1 MKKIQLDRMLVL
13 LTGIFLSG
21 VAAWYSITGL
31 TAIFAGA
38 YWEIIILGAALELG
52 KIIIASWL
60 YRNWEHVGKIFKFY
74 FVTALCILML
84 ITSAGIFGFLSK
96 AHLDQTAP
104 SGDVV
109 AKIERIDQQISK
121 EKLRIDRAEKQLA
134 QLDNAID
141 KIINASNRAETALTI
156 RTKQKA
162 ERDSIF
168 REIKS
173 AQIEIDKL
181 QVEKLPLESQNRRL
195 KNEVGPIRYVAELIY
210 GEGNEKTL
218 DSAVR
223 IMILMLVFVIDPLA
237 VLLIISASRDIKY
250 HTNQEKMKERNE
262 KRRYKRDAVKWLE
275 ENSSAVATDGSEW
288 KTKKIKISK
297 LPEDD

>member
-156 RTKQKA
+156 RTKQKV
-162 ERDSIF
+162 ERDSIS

-275 ENSSAVATDGSEW
+275 ENSSAVATDGLEW

>member
-162 ERDSIF
+162 ERDSIS

-275 ENSSAVATDGSEW
+275 ENSSAVATDGLEW

>member
-162 ERDSIF
+162 ERDSIS

-250 HTNQEKMKERNE
+250 HTNQEKMKER
-262 KRRYKRDAVKWLE
+262 RDAVKWLE
-275 ENSSAVATDGSEW
+275 ENSSAVTTDGSEW

>member
-1 MKKIQLDRMLVL
+1 
-13 LTGIFLSG
+13 
-21 VAAWYSITGL
+21 
-31 TAIFAGA
+31 
-38 YWEIIILGAALELG
+38 
-52 KIIIASWL
+52 
-60 YRNWEHVGKIFKFY
+60 
-74 FVTALCILML
+74 ML

>member
-156 RTKQKA
+156 RTKQKV
-162 ERDSIF
+162 ERDSIS

>member
-162 ERDSIF
+162 ERDSIS

-173 AQIEIDKL
+173 AQIELDKL

-250 HTNQEKMKERNE
+250 HTNQEKMKER
-262 KRRYKRDAVKWLE
+262 RDAVKWLE
-275 ENSSAVATDGSEW
+275 ENSSAVTTDGSEW

>member
-162 ERDSIF
+162 ERDSIS